1 MALVG
6 AAVVEVLNQL
16 PSNGLAREV
25 AVRAARRRRSLMVVE
40 WRRTVEGG
48 GVGEEVTSGHPHD
61 PPPQVGGRT
70 LRASNWAGGRWL
82 PLATPGLLHSGRC
95 GGGGGWWREVGWL
108 EKGGHHHDPRD
119 DPPGLDFK
127 KNSPPPPNV
136 HKYLF

>member
-1 MALVG
+1 M
-6 AAVVEVLNQL
+6 
-16 PSNGLAREV
+16 
-25 AVRAARRRRSLMVVE
+25 
-40 WRRTVEGG
+40 EGG
-48 GVGEEVTSGHPHD
+48 GVGEEGTSAHPHD

-136 HKYLF
+136 HICFDQILICFPFCGLCTTFKLEHHLIPVLEISVLWFLVGTSYFKYR

>member
-25 AVRAARRRRSLMVVE
+25 AVRAARRRRSLMVGE

-61 PPPQVGGRT
+61 LT
-70 LRASNWAGGRWL
+70 
-82 PLATPGLLHSGRC
+82 TPGR
-95 GGGGGWWREVGWL
+95 
-108 EKGGHHHDPRD
+108 RD
-119 DPPGLDFK
+119 DPLLVLGRR
-127 KNSPPPPNV
+127 
-136 HKYLF
+136 